1 MNFNQKI
8 GQTINKLRK
17 KRGLTLEKLAYVSE
31 FSKGGL
37 SEIERGLREIK
48 ISSLEKLCKTLE
60 ISLSDFF
67 IYYENDCYGI

>member
-1 MNFNQKI
+1 MNVNQKI
-8 GQTINKLRK
+8 GKCIKEFRQ

-60 ISLSDFF
+60 LSLSDFF
-67 IYYENDCYGI
+67 TYYEKKK

>member
-8 GQTINKLRK
+8 GLTLKKLREEK
-17 KRGLTLEKLAYVSE
+17 GLTLENCAFVSD

-48 ISSLEKLCKTLE
+48 ISSLKKLCKTLE
-60 ISLSDFF
+60 LSLSEFF
-67 IYYENDCYGI
+67 VYYEKQK